1 MKIIADFAAACV
13 AISLGYYVAA
23 SIAALR
29 FAMRA
34 SSPAPPLPASVPRV
48 AILKPLHGLTQSLR
62 DQIVS
67 YFKLDYPRVD
77 YYFGVADAADRAAEV
92 PVELH
97 GLYPQ
102 RPMELVVG
110 GEPGCANRKVAK
122 LIKMGDL
129 AGNADLFV
137 MSDADIAVDSDHLRR
152 LVGELAANDKLGVVS
167 CLYRAR
173 PGGPLASRLEALAVN
188 TDFTPMVMLSAA
200 IEPVRFA
207 LGATVAIK
215 RPALDAI
222 GGFRVLKDMLADDYY
237 IGKLAADRG
246 WGVALSSSIVT
257 TVTHDQTFADFW
269 NHQLRWARTYR
280 KLGPLSLATILIH
293 GPFWALVLVV
303 ASGASAFAIKALI
316 LVLIARL
323 AMATLMLR
331 NILRLP
337 ELTRDVWLV
346 PFKDL
351 CMTGIW
357 CASLLSNKVQWA
369 GRTLEILA
377 DGTLREVDG

>member
-13 AISLGYYVAA
+13 AISLGYYLAA

-34 SSPAPPLPASVPRV
+34 SSPTPPLPASLPRV
-48 AILKPLHGLTQSLR
+48 AILKPLHGLTHSLR

-67 YFKLDYPRVD
+67 YFQLDYPRID
-77 YYFGVADAADRAAEV
+77 YYFGVANAADRAAEV

-110 GEPGCANRKVAK
+110 VEPGCGNRKVAK

-152 LVGELAANDKLGVVS
+152 LVGEFAANDKLGVVS

-222 GGFRVLKDMLADDYY
+222 GGFRAIKDMLADDYY

-246 WGVALSSSIVT
+246 WEVALSSSIVT
-257 TVTHDQTFADFW
+257 TVAHEQTFADFW

-280 KLGPLSLATILIH
+280 KTRPLSLATILIH
-293 GPFWALVLVV
+293 GPFWALVLMV

-316 LVLIARL
+316 LVLIARMT
-323 AMATLMLR
+323 MATLMLR

-337 ELTRDVWLV
+337 ELTHDVWLV

-357 CASLLSNKVQWA
+357 CASLLSKKVQWA

-377 DGTLREVDG
+377 DGTLREIDG